1 MMGVQ
6 TFPTP
11 LEGHSLQDF
20 KDFVN
25 KYQNSIFL
33 LVIQIIWIQTMV
45 SKIIPITAYSL
56 GADMIEKHFTDNRK
70 KKIRLSISYG

>member
-25 KYQNSIFL
+25 KYSKFNISFGYSDHL
-33 LVIQIIWIQTMV
+33 IQTMNCQ
-45 SKIIPITAYSL
+45 K
-56 GADMIEKHFTDNRK
+56 
-70 KKIRLSISYG
+70 